1 MDKYL
6 LELELFDIHR
16 NFGITLINLSQKW
29 TKMKWFIL
37 HLIWLLMAGCHTAK
51 IPQSPPSDK
60 ESIHFGHGGG
70 FSGAVNS
77 FVLTE
82 GGYLYSGDGEF
93 QPFQYIGRIKKNQR
107 QQYFKILKSIIDR
120 HPSINQPGNTYKF
133 VTFNGHAGK
142 IKYVWSDQSLPPK
155 KLRILHE
162 ILEGEVQRI
171 RQE

>member
-1 MDKYL
+1 
-6 LELELFDIHR
+6 
-16 NFGITLINLSQKW
+16 
-29 TKMKWFIL
+29 MKWYIL

-82 GGYLYSGDGEF
+82 GGYLYSGDGEL

-107 QQYFKILKSIIDR
+107 QQYFKILKSIIEQ
-120 HPSINQPGNTYKF
+120 HPSFNHPGNTYKF
-133 VTFNGHAGK
+133 IAFTGRQGK
-142 IKYVWSDQSLPPK
+142 IKYLWDDPSLPPK
-155 KLRILHE
+155 ELGILYE
-162 ILEGEVQRI
+162 ILEREVQRI
-171 RQE
+171 IQE